1 VAQHELSLTAR
12 EMMATIRIMALIQKT
27 AVGAALLGGLL
38 ATPSVP
44 MASAAPASTGNSEC
58 SSWSVRTLISGQ
70 GWLENLA
77 FDGRGSITVSALS
90 QGRLLKLTR
99 SHKLSTLLAPV
110 VAPGGEIRR
119 GHLLYFNT
127 GDTVPIAPTGT
138 VDRLDLRTG
147 RHVTWARG
155 LTMPNGLAVLP
166 DGDVIVTGLATG
178 VTRVPARDPTHP
190 QFNWAA
196 VDGTNGIAVDYS
208 GRWLYVD
215 RTLSSD
221 GEVDRILISHP
232 GRVNVVGRLGAGV
245 QPDDMA
251 IDRQGILYVA
261 GFGTGKIYRL
271 DPRTGSSCVIAGGL
285 TQPTSVRFGGPGW
298 PSGDLFVTDAS
309 GHLSELTRARHL
321 PSA

>member
-1 VAQHELSLTAR
+1 
-12 EMMATIRIMALIQKT
+12 MMAIIRMSALVQRF
-27 AVGAALLGGLL
+27 AVGAVLMGGLL
-38 ATPSVP
+38 ATSAVP
-44 MASAAPASTGNSEC
+44 MASGSPRPTSAGGC
-58 SSWSVRTLISGQ
+58 SSWSVRTLLSGQ
-70 GWLENLA
+70 GWLEDLA
-77 FDGRGSITVSALS
+77 FDGRGSITISAIS

-99 SHKLSTLLAPV
+99 GGELSTLLAPV

-119 GHLLYFNT
+119 GHLLYFNS

-147 RHVTWARG
+147 RHVTWTRG

-166 DGDVIVTGLATG
+166 DGDAIVTSVATNL
-178 VTRVPARDPTHP
+178 TRVPARDPGHP
-190 QFNWAA
+190 RFNWAA
-196 VDGTNGIAVDYS
+196 VDDTNGIAVDSS

-232 GRVNVVGRLGAGV
+232 GRVKVVGHLGAGV
-245 QPDDMA
+245 QPDDMTV
-251 IDRQGILYVA
+251 DRQGMLYVA

-271 DPRTGSSCVIAGGL
+271 DPRTGSSCVIVSGL
-285 TQPTSVRFGGPGW
+285 MQPTSAKFGGPGW

-309 GHLSELTRARHL
+309 GHLSELTRARHP
-321 PSA
+321 PST